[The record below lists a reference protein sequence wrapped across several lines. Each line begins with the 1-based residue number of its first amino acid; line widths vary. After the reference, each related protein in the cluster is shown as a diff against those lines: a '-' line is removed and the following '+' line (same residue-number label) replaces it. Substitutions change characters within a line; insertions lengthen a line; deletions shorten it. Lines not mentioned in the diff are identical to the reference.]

1 MFYIFRMMLFGK
13 KLFRPLHIK
22 LKELR
27 EENSYISNTENDCS
41 PSLHELAK
49 YLNENHKPDHHI
61 LRDRAFCHDALLYW
75 WNKEYD
81 TILSGFRNAAG
92 PNSPSGT
99 HFQVKLSDDF
109 ITRAN
114 SRQLSKLSKYFSF
127 QSFALSSVKDQKG
140 RYAMISAD
148 EDRTKPLRTVKPRK
162 KEQAL

>member
-27 EENSYISNTENDCS
+27 EESSYMCNTESGCF

-81 TILSGFRNAAG
+81 TMELFCTDGYWGSILDIWFHQKLYLRCVLQECEGYIKGCNVFCT
-92 PNSPSGT
+92 PSG
-99 HFQVKLSDDF
+99 
-109 ITRAN
+109 I
-114 SRQLSKLSKYFSF
+114 
-127 QSFALSSVKDQKG
+127 
-140 RYAMISAD
+140 
-148 EDRTKPLRTVKPRK
+148 
-162 KEQAL
+162 

>member
-27 EENSYISNTENDCS
+27 EESSYMCNTESGCF

-81 TILSGFRNAAG
+81 TMELFCM
-92 PNSPSGT
+92 
-99 HFQVKLSDDF
+99 
-109 ITRAN
+109 
-114 SRQLSKLSKYFSF
+114 
-127 QSFALSSVKDQKG
+127 FALTSWSRSYSEKSD
-140 RYAMISAD
+140 A
-148 EDRTKPLRTVKPRK
+148 
-162 KEQAL
+162 

>member
-81 TILSGFRNAAG
+81 TMELFCTDGYWGSILDIWFNQKLYLRCVLLECEGYIKGCDVFYINVMGRCV
-92 PNSPSGT
+92 
-99 HFQVKLSDDF
+99 HFH
-109 ITRAN
+109 
-114 SRQLSKLSKYFSF
+114 
-127 QSFALSSVKDQKG
+127 
-140 RYAMISAD
+140 
-148 EDRTKPLRTVKPRK
+148 
-162 KEQAL
+162 